1 MIKLVLDTNLVV
13 SAVINDKGLEARVL
27 DLAAN
32 RRVAL
37 YVSVPILAEYE
48 SVLSRRRFRLTK
60 GQVREIMRL
69 IRANSSLVRPTHT
82 VTISPDEPD
91 NRFLECAEAAEAQY
105 LVTGNKRH
113 FPKRWKNTVM
123 VNAREFLE
131 TIALHLQR

>member
-1 MIKLVLDTNLVV
+1 MIKLVLDTNVVV

-48 SVLSRRRFRLTK
+48 SVLSRPRFRLTK

-69 IRANSSLVRPTHT
+69 IRANSTLVRPTHT

-91 NRFLECAEAAEAQY
+91 NRFLECAEAAE
-105 LVTGNKRH
+105 
-113 FPKRWKNTVM
+113 
-123 VNAREFLE
+123 
-131 TIALHLQR
+131 